1 MRLMELGRDRPT
13 KAGKAILDFY
23 PTSKDGTNPVTREKN
38 VISIPDFVDLE
49 MFQLESG
56 WKQFLLVA
64 GGHNTSVD
72 NSEVFF
78 GGTDEN
84 PFLVQMD
91 PKVMREYFLGGPPR
105 FYRAIRPRRI
115 EALEEALCRSPRRQG
130 DIFAI
135 HTGYTW
141 EGLRRAAAI
150 VGEAKVNVTDRKA
163 ASLFQTRH
171 LLTGQHVL
179 LKIGGAE
186 MQFASG
192 TVVAPDHAD
201 LALTK
206 PYLIEQTEFLYDP
219 PAAD

>member
-1 MRLMELGRDRPT
+1 MRLMELGSNRPT

-23 PTSKDGTNPVTREKN
+23 PTSKDCANPVTREKN

-49 MFQLESG
+49 MFPLRDNWE
-56 WKQFLLVA
+56 QFLLVS
-64 GGHNTSVD
+64 GGHCTSV
-72 NSEVFF
+72 NNAAVFF

-91 PKVMREYFLGGPPR
+91 PKVMKEYFLGGSPG
-105 FYRAIRPRRI
+105 FYEAIRPRRI
-115 EALEEALCRSPRRQG
+115 KALEETLCRSPRRQG

-150 VGEAKVNVTDRKA
+150 VGEARVNVTEQKA
-163 ASLFQTRH
+163 VSLFDTRH
-171 LLTGQHVL
+171 QLTGQHVL
-179 LKIGGAE
+179 LKVGGAQ

-201 LALTK
+201 LNLTK
-206 PYLIEQTEFLYDP
+206 PYLIEQTDFLYDP